1 MTRRLGLPDA
11 RLIEIVSLMKS
22 LDPHVKLPSSTT
34 ASVPAL
40 ERGLDVLELLSR
52 EPAGLGISDLSAAL
66 ALPKNAAFR
75 IAHTLV
81 ARGYLLRDEA
91 TKRFRLSAKMLTV
104 GQPRTG
110 DVSLVE
116 VALGPMRSLRDQTK
130 ETVQLGLR
138 IGEEGVIIE
147 QVAGLHPLRIAV
159 DPGLRFPLHNNAPG
173 KVLLAFQPEPERAAL
188 VARLPL
194 VRSTNRTITSG
205 AELIKECERVVAQG
219 YGTDF
224 GEADEG
230 IHCVAAPV
238 VGRHRALAAVLWVSA
253 PARRMPKESFA
264 AMGRQVMAAAAEV
277 SRRIEA

>member
-1 MTRRLGLPDA
+1 
-11 RLIEIVSLMKS
+11 MKS
-22 LDPHVKLPSSTT
+22 LDPHVKLPASTT

-40 ERGLDVLELLSR
+40 ERGLDVLELLST
-52 EPAGLGISDLSAAL
+52 EPGGLGITDLSAAL

-81 ARGYLLRDEA
+81 ARGYLLRDESS
-91 TKRFRLSAKMLTV
+91 KRFRLSTRMLTV

-110 DVSLVE
+110 KVSLVE
-116 VALGPMRSLRDQTK
+116 VALEPMRSLRDATK

-138 IGEEGVIIE
+138 TGEEGVIIE

-173 KVLLAFQPEPERAAL
+173 KVLLAFQPEAERTELASGL
-188 VARLPL
+188 KL
-194 VRSTNRTITSG
+194 VRSTNRTITSN
-205 AELIKECERVVAQG
+205 ADLLAECERVIAQG

-230 IHCVAAPV
+230 IHCVAAPIL
-238 VGRHRALAAVLWVSA
+238 GRHGALVAVLWVSA

-264 AMGRQVMAAAAEV
+264 AIGRQVQASAAEI

>member
-1 MTRRLGLPDA
+1 MPAPAT
-11 RLIEIVSLMKS
+11 
-22 LDPHVKLPSSTT
+22 
-34 ASVPAL
+34 SVPAL
-40 ERGLDVLELLSR
+40 ERGLDVLELLST

-91 TKRFRLSAKMLTV
+91 TKRFRLSTKMLTV

-116 VALGPMRSLRDQTK
+116 MALGPMRSLRDQTK
-130 ETVQLGLR
+130 ETVQLGLE
-138 IGEEGVIIE
+138 IGDEGVIIE

-173 KVLLAFQPEPERAAL
+173 KVLLAFQPREERSET
-188 VARLPL
+188 VTRLKL
-194 VRSTNRTITSG
+194 VRSTGRTITSS
-205 AELIKECERVVAQG
+205 ADLLKECEHVVAQG
-219 YGTDF
+219 FGTDY

-230 IHCVAAPV
+230 IHCVAAPIV
-238 VGRHRALAAVLWVSA
+238 ERRGLLVAVLWVSA
-253 PARRMPKESFA
+253 PARRMPRDSFPTVA
-264 AMGRQVMAAAAEV
+264 RLVKAAAADI
-277 SRRIEA
+277 SRRIEG

>member
-1 MTRRLGLPDA
+1 M
-11 RLIEIVSLMKS
+11 
-22 LDPHVKLPSSTT
+22 PSPV

-40 ERGLDVLELLSR
+40 ERGLDVLELLSS
-52 EPAGLGISDLSAAL
+52 EPGGLGISELSAAL
-66 ALPKNAAFR
+66 LLPKNAVFR

-91 TKRFRLSAKMLTV
+91 SKRFRLTTKMLTV

-116 VALGPMRSLRDQTK
+116 AALGPMRGLRDATK
-130 ETVQLGLR
+130 ETVQLGLG

-173 KVLLAFQPEPERAAL
+173 KVLLAFQPEKERAELAS
-188 VARLPL
+188 RLKL
-194 VRSTNRTITSG
+194 VRSTNRTITSS
-205 AELIKECERVVAQG
+205 AELLMECERVLAQG

-230 IHCVAAPV
+230 IHCIAAPIL
-238 VGRHRALAAVLWVSA
+238 GRHAALLAVLWVSA

-264 AMGRQVMAAAAEV
+264 AIGRQVRAAAAEI